1 MFLCGFV
8 NFETSFMTLMAVLII
23 HRYVILV
30 NKCVNFKLMNP
41 KTIPISPTMLALSGH
56 TFL

>member
-8 NFETSFMTLMAVLII
+8 NFETSFMTPMAVLII

-30 NKCVNFKLMNP
+30 NKCVNFKLINP
-41 KTIPISPTMLALSGH
+41 KTG
-56 TFL
+56 